1 MKSMKQEIISNKKG
15 IKRSSFI
22 SFMTSTNFLNPSDPF
37 FLTKKVIIPLLI
49 LWIKIF
55 SCNFRDSETM
65 LLYLSQKSSRQRK
78 IIMHRILPCHRKCF
92 PYLQIRR
99 TKLYITISRLRR
111 KPKAIF
117 TISSFYILFKL
128 INILLG
134 QLILPCPRLIKSFLL
149 NFILIAQ
156 SIKSRFLHL
165 RRIRK
170 I

>member
-1 MKSMKQEIISNKKG
+1 MKSVKKQIISHQKCV
-15 IKRSSFI
+15 KRCSFI
-22 SFMTSTNFLNPSDPF
+22 GFMTSTNFLNPPDSF
-37 FLTKKVIIPLLI
+37 FFTKKAIISLLI

-65 LLYLSQKSSRQRK
+65 LLYLSQKSSCQRK
-78 IIMHRILPCHRKCF
+78 IIMHRILPCHRKRF
-92 PYLQIRR
+92 PHLQIRR
-99 TKLYITISRLRR
+99 TKLYISISKLRR
-111 KPKAIF
+111 KPKATF
-117 TISSFYILFKL
+117 TISLFYILFKL

-149 NFILIAQ
+149 NFILVAQ

-165 RRIRK
+165 HRIRK

>member
-1 MKSMKQEIISNKKG
+1 MKSVKKQIISHQKCV
-15 IKRSSFI
+15 KRCSFI
-22 SFMTSTNFLNPSDPF
+22 GFMTSTNFLNPPDSF
-37 FLTKKVIIPLLI
+37 FFTKKAIISLLI

-65 LLYLSQKSSRQRK
+65 LLYLSQKSSCQRE
-78 IIMHRILPCHRKCF
+78 IIMNRILPCHRKCF

-111 KPKAIF
+111 KPKATF
-117 TISSFYILFKL
+117 TISLFYILFKL

-149 NFILIAQ
+149 NFILVVQ